1 MAPIKANNS
10 TARQHNVHFSA
21 PKQANPF
28 IVRDAIE
35 TPPLTDARHGLRP
48 GRALLSEQVTLERQ
62 RTSRKAPRSRDI
74 LSPKH
79 AGISKSG
86 QRTPL
91 TSRSRNSKMSGHH
104 RNTGTSGKPTARRS
118 HRRASKIQPEH
129 PLSRILEGSVLFFAL

>member
-10 TARQHNVHFSA
+10 TARQHNVHFS
-21 PKQANPF
+21 PPNQANPF
-28 IVRDAIE
+28 IVRDAIA

-48 GRALLSEQVTLERQ
+48 SRALLSEQVTLERQ
-62 RTSRKAPRSRDI
+62 RTSQRKLPRLRDV

-91 TSRSRNSKMSGHH
+91 ASRSRNSKVSGHH
-104 RNTGTSGKPTARRS
+104 RNTGTPGKPSARRS
-118 HRRASKIQPEH
+118 HRRADKIKPEH
-129 PLSRILEGSVLFFAL
+129 PLSRLLEGTVL

>member
-1 MAPIKANNS
+1 MAPSKANNS
-10 TARQHNVHFSA
+10 TARQHNVHFSP

-35 TPPLTDARHGLRP
+35 TPPLMHDRHRILP

-62 RTSRKAPRSRDI
+62 RTSQRKPPRSRDV

-91 TSRSRNSKMSGHH
+91 ASRSRNSKMPGHD
-104 RNTGTSGKPTARRS
+104 RNTGTPGKPSARRA
-118 HRRASKIQPEH
+118 HRRARKVQPEH
-129 PLSRILEGSVLFFAL
+129 PLSRLLEGNMQL

>member
-10 TARQHNVHFSA
+10 TSRQHTVHFSP

-35 TPPLTDARHGLRP
+35 TPPLTDARQGPHP
-48 GRALLSEQVTLERQ
+48 DRALLSEQVTLERQ
-62 RTSRKAPRSRDI
+62 RTGQRKLPRSRDV

-86 QRTPL
+86 HRTPL
-91 TSRSRNSKMSGHH
+91 ASRSRNSKMSGHH
-104 RNTGTSGKPTARRS
+104 RNTGPSGKLSTRRV
-118 HRRASKIQPEH
+118 HRRASKVQPEH
-129 PLSRILEGSVLFFAL
+129 PLTRLLQGKVAIFH

>member
-1 MAPIKANNS
+1 MAPTKANNS
-10 TARQHNVHFSA
+10 AARQHNVHFSP

-62 RTSRKAPRSRDI
+62 RTSQRKAPRSRDV

-79 AGISKSG
+79 AGVSKTG
-86 QRTPL
+86 HRTPL
-91 TSRSRNSKMSGHH
+91 ASRSRNSKMSGHH
-104 RNTGTSGKPTARRS
+104 RNTGTSGKPSTRRA
-118 HRRASKIQPEH
+118 HRRTSKVQPEH
-129 PLSRILEGSVLFFAL
+129 PLSRLLEGKVL

>member
-10 TARQHNVHFSA
+10 TARQHNVHFS
-21 PKQANPF
+21 PPNQANPF
-28 IVRDAIE
+28 IVRDAIA

-48 GRALLSEQVTLERQ
+48 SRALLSEQVTLERQ
-62 RTSRKAPRSRDI
+62 RTSQRKLPRLRDV

-91 TSRSRNSKMSGHH
+91 AHAVA
-104 RNTGTSGKPTARRS
+104 TAKCQAITETPA
-118 HRRASKIQPEH
+118 HLANLQPDAVIVE
-129 PLSRILEGSVLFFAL
+129 RTR